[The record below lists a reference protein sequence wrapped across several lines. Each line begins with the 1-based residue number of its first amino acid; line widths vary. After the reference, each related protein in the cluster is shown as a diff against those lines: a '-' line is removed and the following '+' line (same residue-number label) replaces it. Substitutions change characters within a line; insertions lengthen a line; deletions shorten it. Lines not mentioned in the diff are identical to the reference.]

1 MPSRTCGLSLAA
13 LLALLF
19 LSGCNNALNPFC
31 GSARP
36 APLIGSLSPS
46 TMSFA
51 QVQQGSVL
59 IVNGS
64 QFVSSS
70 EVVINATALSTTVAS
85 GQQLKVTLTTGVIS
99 GLGPVNVTVHTPSGN
114 SGDLGCTSG
123 GNSSVL
129 VLTVNYATTAFE
141 NKRNGGASAP
151 LALNRASLVS
161 GMSRFRLR
169 KMSTAE
175 GSSHPGIAKQKGGN
189 TEQTNRMDR
198 CVCSANANIGHC

>member
-1 MPSRTCGLSLAA
+1 MASRTCGLSLAA

-19 LSGCNNALNPFC
+19 LPGCNNTLNPFC

-59 IVNGS
+59 AVNGS

-70 EVVINATALSTTVAS
+70 EVVINGNSLSTIVAS
-85 GQQLKVTLTTGVIS
+85 SQQLKVTLTTGVIS
-99 GLGPVNVTVHTPSGN
+99 GPGPVNVTVRTPSGN
-114 SGDLGCTSG
+114 SGDVGCTSG

-129 VLTVNYATTAFE
+129 VLTIN
-141 NKRNGGASAP
+141 
-151 LALNRASLVS
+151 
-161 GMSRFRLR
+161 
-169 KMSTAE
+169 
-175 GSSHPGIAKQKGGN
+175 
-189 TEQTNRMDR
+189 
-198 CVCSANANIGHC
+198 